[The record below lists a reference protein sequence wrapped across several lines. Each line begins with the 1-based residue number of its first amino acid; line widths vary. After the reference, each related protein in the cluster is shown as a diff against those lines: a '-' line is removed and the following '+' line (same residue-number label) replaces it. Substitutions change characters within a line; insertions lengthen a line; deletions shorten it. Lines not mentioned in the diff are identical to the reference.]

1 MYYTTTHIAPT
12 VSFLKVLSLPWADP
26 PPHIHHFAK
35 LPSWP
40 EWRWSL
46 ELGRPTRALS
56 PYWACPCDAMHHHRE
71 WDKLLGGH
79 PRMAWLWATEGLAPH
94 REWDKLLGGHPRMA
108 WLWTMEELAPHRV
121 WDKLLGGHP
130 RMAWLWTMEELAPHR
145 VNSDWREKV
154 DPSKPRR
161 GTSVQEVFVVR
172 ATYHIPWGQNHMP
185 RWHAC

>member
-26 PPHIHHFAK
+26 PPHIHPFAK

-40 EWRWSL
+40 EWRWNL
-46 ELGRPTRALS
+46 EPGRPTWALA

-71 WDKLLGGH
+71 WDELLGGH
-79 PRMAWLWATEGLAPH
+79 PRMAWLWTTEELAPH
-94 REWDKLLGGHPRMA
+94 REWDELLEGHPRLA

-121 WDKLLGGHP
+121 S
-130 RMAWLWTMEELAPHR
+130 
-145 VNSDWREKV
+145 SDWREKV

-161 GTSVQEVFVVR
+161 GTFVQEVFVGG